1 MVEVPLPATAG
12 GRPETAGAGAAAT
25 HVLLVRH
32 GQTPGNV
39 SGERLYN
46 PGLTDLGRVQA
57 RCLAEALA
65 AAGVRRLLSSP
76 LRRALETA
84 APVAARAGVPV
95 EACND
100 LVEFNAWDAYRGAS
114 RAELGGWFPRARLEA
129 AMPEQGWDYPGPEEA
144 ASAALRVRRILAR
157 LAAFPAGE
165 VVGVVAHGTFNGLL
179 LRAWLG
185 AAEGVLF
192 SQANACINH
201 LVLQGG
207 AVTVRVLNDTRHL
220 DGL

>member
-1 MVEVPLPATAG
+1 MVDGPLPTAAVA
-12 GRPETAGAGAAAT
+12 RPEAAGAGAAAT

-32 GQTPGNV
+32 GQTLGNV

-57 RCLAEALA
+57 RRLAEALA
-65 AAGVRRLLSSP
+65 AAGVRSLLSSP

-84 APVAARAGVPV
+84 APVAARVGVPV

-114 RAELGGWFPRARLEA
+114 RAELGGWFPGARLEP

-157 LAAFPAGE
+157 VAALPPAG
-165 VVGVVAHGTFNGLL
+165 VVGIVAHGTFNGLL

-185 AAEGVLF
+185 VAEGVVF
-192 SQANACINH
+192 AQANACINH

-207 AVTVRVLNDTRHL
+207 TITVRALNETCHL

>member
-1 MVEVPLPATAG
+1 MVDGPLPVPAG
-12 GRPETAGAGAAAT
+12 VPPEAVGTGAAAT
-25 HVLLVRH
+25 HVWLARH
-32 GQTPGNV
+32 GQTPGNI

-46 PGLTDLGRVQA
+46 PGLTDLGREQA
-57 RCLAEALA
+57 RRLAEALA
-65 AAGVRRLLSSP
+65 AAGVRQLLSSP

-114 RAELGGWFPRARLEA
+114 RAELGGWFPGARLEP
-129 AMPEQGWDYPGPEEA
+129 AMPEQGWEYPGPEA
-144 ASAALRVRRILAR
+144 APSAALRVRRILAR
-157 LAAFPAGE
+157 VAALPPGG
-165 VVGVVAHGTFNGLL
+165 VVGIVAHGTFNGLL

-185 AAEGVLF
+185 AAEGVVF
-192 SQANACINH
+192 AQANACINH

-207 AVTVRVLNDTRHL
+207 TVTVRALNATGHL
-220 DGL
+220 EGL